1 MGIQAM
7 TTVALR
13 PYLPADADR
22 CAEIFRASVEEL
34 ASEDYSDDQRAA
46 WAAAAD
52 DRAAF
57 AARLAKGL
65 TLIALIGGETAG
77 FASLR
82 GVDVLDLV
90 YVDPR
95 FARRGV
101 GAALIDALAKLAEAR
116 GAESLTSEVS
126 DAARALFER
135 RGFAAQRRN
144 LVQLDDQWLA
154 NTTMTK
160 RLAAPRADAPAPT
173 RH

>member
-1 MGIQAM
+1 MSAIS
-7 TTVALR
+7 LR

-22 CAEIFRASVEEL
+22 CAEIFRAGVEEL
-34 ASEDYSDDQRAA
+34 AGEDYSDDQRAA

-57 AARLAKGL
+57 AARLAKAL
-65 TLIALIGGETAG
+65 TLIALIDGEAVG

-82 GVDVLDLV
+82 GADVVDLV

-95 FARRGV
+95 FVRRGV
-101 GAALIDALAKLAEAR
+101 GAALIDALARLAGAR
-116 GAESLTSEVS
+116 GAERLTSDVS
-126 DAARALFER
+126 DTARTLFER
-135 RGFAAQRRN
+135 QGFEAERRN
-144 LVQLDDQWLA
+144 LVQLDGQWLA

-160 RLAAPRADAPAPT
+160 RLAAPRAEASPPT

>member
-1 MGIQAM
+1 MSAIS
-7 TTVALR
+7 LR

-22 CAEIFRASVEEL
+22 CADIFRASIEEA
-34 ASEDYSDDQRAA
+34 ASEDYSSDQRDA
-46 WAAAAD
+46 WAAKAN

-57 AARLAKGL
+57 ASRLGKAL
-65 TLIALIGGETAG
+65 TLIAVVDGEAAG
-77 FASLR
+77 FATLI
-82 GVDVLDLV
+82 GADVVDLL

-101 GAALIDALAKLAEAR
+101 GAALIEALARLAEAR
-116 GAESLTSEVS
+116 GAERLTSEVS
-126 DAARALFER
+126 DAARSLFER
-135 RGFAAQRRN
+135 QGFVAQRRN

-160 RLAAPRADAPAPT
+160 RLATPRADAPAPT

>member
-7 TTVALR
+7 SAISLR

-22 CAEIFRASVEEL
+22 CAAIFRASVEEV
-34 ASEDYSDDQRAA
+34 ASEDYSVDQRRA
-46 WAAAAD
+46 WAAIAD
-52 DRAAF
+52 NLAAF
-57 AARLAKGL
+57 AARLAKAL
-65 TLIALIGGETAG
+65 TLIALIDGEAAG
-77 FASLR
+77 FASLL
-82 GVDVLDLV
+82 GADVLDLL

-101 GAALIDALAKLAEAR
+101 GAALIDALARLAEAR
-116 GAESLTSEVS
+116 GAECLTSEVG
-126 DAARALFER
+126 DAARSLFER
-135 RGFAAQRRN
+135 QGFVAQRRN

-160 RLAAPRADAPAPT
+160 RFTAPRAEALAPT

>member
-1 MGIQAM
+1 MGVQALS
-7 TTVALR
+7 AISLR

-22 CAEIFRASVEEL
+22 CAEIFRASIEEL
-34 ASEDYSDDQRAA
+34 ASEDYSGDQRDA
-46 WAAAAD
+46 WAAEAD

-57 AARLAKGL
+57 ASRLGKGL
-65 TLIALIGGETAG
+65 TLIALIDGEAAG
-77 FASLR
+77 FASLI
-82 GVDVLDLV
+82 GADVLDLL

-101 GAALIDALAKLAEAR
+101 GAALIDALARLAEAR
-116 GAESLTSEVS
+116 GAERLTSEVS
-126 DAARALFER
+126 DAARSLFER
-135 RGFAAQRRN
+135 QGFVAQRRN

-154 NTTMTK
+154 NTTMIK

>member
-1 MGIQAM
+1 M
-7 TTVALR
+7 TAVALR
-13 PYLPADADR
+13 PYLPADTER

-65 TLIALIGGETAG
+65 TLIALIDGETAG

-82 GVDVLDLV
+82 GADVLDLI

-101 GAALIDALAKLAEAR
+101 GAALIEALAKLAAAR
-116 GAESLTSEVS
+116 GAERLTSDVS
-126 DAARALFER
+126 DTARPLFER
-135 RGFAAQRRN
+135 HGFAAQRRN

>member
-7 TTVALR
+7 SAISLR

-22 CAEIFRASVEEL
+22 CAAIFRASVEEV
-34 ASEDYSDDQRAA
+34 ASEDYSVDQRRA
-46 WAAAAD
+46 WAAIAD
-52 DRAAF
+52 NLAAF
-57 AARLAKGL
+57 AARLAKAL
-65 TLIALIGGETAG
+65 TLIALIDGEAAG
-77 FASLR
+77 FASLL
-82 GVDVLDLV
+82 GADVLDLL

-101 GAALIDALAKLAEAR
+101 GAALIDALARLAEAR
-116 GAESLTSEVS
+116 GAECLTSEVG
-126 DAARALFER
+126 DAARSLFER
-135 RGFAAQRRN
+135 QGFVAQRRN

-160 RLAAPRADAPAPT
+160 RLAAPRADASPPT

>member
-7 TTVALR
+7 SAISLR

-22 CAEIFRASVEEL
+22 CVEIFRAGIEEL
-34 ASEDYSDDQRAA
+34 ANEDYSGDQRAA
-46 WAAAAD
+46 WAAKAD

-57 AARLAKGL
+57 AARLAKAL
-65 TLIALIGGETAG
+65 TLVALIDGEAAG
-77 FASLR
+77 FASLL
-82 GVDVLDLV
+82 GADVVDLI

-101 GAALIDALAKLAEAR
+101 GAALIDALARLAEAR
-116 GAESLTSEVS
+116 GAERLTSEVS
-126 DAARALFER
+126 DTARALFER
-135 RGFAAQRRN
+135 QGFVAQRRN

-154 NTTMTK
+154 NTTMTR
-160 RLAAPRADAPAPT
+160 RLAPPRADAPAPT